1 MESYKFVYN
10 VWLLCSCASVPGRST
25 RLQSGRRARLLDCL
39 LQGHLGG
46 LLTLAFVGV
55 WCRLVGMGSFYL
67 SLNQVNSGDTNVFSW
82 IICSACFCVKP
93 AAGRWEKGCSFRLHA
108 EGRSTTEST
117 VVDTAFAVLETP
129 CCKLKTCALSCTL
142 RCW

>member
-10 VWLLCSCASVPGRST
+10 MGLLRSCASVPGRST
-25 RLQSGRRARLLDCL
+25 RLQNGRRARLLDRPL
-39 LQGHLGG
+39 PGHLAG
-46 LLTLAFVGV
+46 LLSLAFVGV
-55 WCRLVGMGSFYL
+55 WRRLVRPGKL
-67 SLNQVNSGDTNVFSW
+67 LNQVNSGDMKVFSW

-108 EGRSTTEST
+108 EGRSATEST

-129 CCKLKTCALSCTL
+129 CCKLKACALSCAL